1 MTKKSI
7 FSIIMLCVL
16 SAVGFA
22 LASCGSDNDEPEK
35 TLTQEYVVRGE
46 ITSQGGHWINGEGGL
61 NGSNSPEFR
70 FYKSVYDRVSALI
83 APQVWEVKFTANEKD
98 AKLKEQNA
106 VAETRFSEVLQGL
119 KAIKQELEQMDKNT
133 YKCHFDMTIKL
144 VARGDKE
151 IRSGEITLKYEGNEE

>member
-1 MTKKSI
+1 MSRY
-7 FSIIMLCVL
+7 F
-16 SAVGFA
+16 
-22 LASCGSDNDEPEK
+22 GSG
-35 TLTQEYVVRGE
+35 QR
-46 ITSQGGHWINGEGGL
+46 
-61 NGSNSPEFR
+61 
-70 FYKSVYDRVSALI
+70 
-83 APQVWEVKFTANEKD
+83 
-98 AKLKEQNA
+98 